1 MLPVSLSAYKDQ
13 ALGPQFFA
21 RDDLHF
27 LRLLLRCLLLAMLA
41 TFLAGTLL
49 LGRTVSGLS
58 LARTLVG
65 GSVLADGTTLSHN
78 VSSCPG
84 YTLSALHETSTGL
97 TAKLNLAGPACNAFG
112 HDVANLTLE
121 VNYDTQTRLHV
132 NIFDTANSQFTIPE
146 SVIELAKGS
155 GQASL
160 KHNSDLVFNYEASP
174 FAFWITRRDSPHA
187 QPLFDTRPSSLP
199 PTPIGPVIADDNST
213 ALDGFPLVFEDQYL
227 QLTSALPLGAN
238 VYGLG
243 EIVASS
249 GFRRDVGTNG
259 GKGTIQTMWA
269 RDIADPVDENVYGS
283 HPIYL
288 EHRFNETTKTSQSH
302 GVFHYSAAG
311 SDTLLLTPPSSP
323 VSLIE
328 YRSIGGTFDFYF
340 FSGPSPQKVTEQY
353 GALVGLPTWQPYW
366 GLGFHLC
373 RWGFTSVNDTKAQVE
388 AMRAANIPLETIW
401 NDIDVYHAFR
411 DFTTDPTSFPANEMR
426 DFISELAK
434 NNQHYIPIVDA
445 AVAVTVNDTDVYDPF
460 TRGTELDVWLK
471 NPDGTTYIGQVWPGY
486 TVFPDWFSEHATAY
500 WTEALTNWSK
510 LGVEFSGIWLD
521 MNEASSFCVG
531 SCGTGVDHSNTSV
544 PFLLP
549 GKPGNPITNFP
560 EGYDPTVWG
569 TSGNITVNGTL
580 TFSNTTTT
588 TLVKRGKGAGGQTGL
603 DVNQPP
609 YAIHNGDGDLS
620 THDLS
625 TNATHAGGLV
635 EIDVHN
641 LWGFMEEKATHLAL
655 LSIAPKK
662 RPFLIS
668 RSTFPSSGK
677 WTGHW
682 LGDNFSKWSYMH
694 YNIQGVLQ
702 FQLFQIPMVG
712 ADTCGF
718 NDNTDE
724 ELCNRWMQ
732 LSAFMPF
739 YRNHNI
745 IGAIPQEPYRWP
757 SVANASRTAIAIRYS
772 LLPYWYTLFAN
783 ASLHGTPVAR
793 ALFFEFPDEPELFA
807 VDAQYLV
814 GRDIL
819 VTPVLEPNA
828 STVAGFFP
836 GRGRVIWRDWYT
848 HAVVNAS
855 EQGVPTTLD
864 APLGHINVHIRD
876 GSALLLHGTP
886 QYTTAETR
894 AGPYSL
900 LVSQAADGV
909 AFGTAYVDDGESVPP
924 TPSTTVTFT
933 ARKGAVH
940 IASHGNFK
948 IGQKIETVTVL
959 GAGAAK
965 PKAVKVNGKT
975 VHEWEFD
982 AGLER
987 LIVHDTGLDLNSAAS
1002 VTWE

>member
-1 MLPVSLSAYKDQ
+1 
-13 ALGPQFFA
+13 
-21 RDDLHF
+21 
-27 LRLLLRCLLLAMLA
+27 MLA
-41 TFLAGTLL
+41 TFLAAALL
-49 LGRTVSGLS
+49 LGGGAVSARAPSS
-58 LARTLVG
+58 LGRTLVG
-65 GSVLADGTTLSHN
+65 GNVLTEDSQLSHN

-84 YTLSALHETSTGL
+84 YKLTALHETKTGL

-112 HDVANLTLE
+112 RDVTSLTLE

-132 NIFDTANSQFTIPE
+132 NIYDTAKSQFTIPE
-146 SVIELAKGS
+146 SVIELGKAS

-160 KHNSDLVFNYEASP
+160 KQKSDLVFNYEASP
-174 FAFWITRRDSPHA
+174 FAFWITRRDEPHA
-187 QPLFDTRPSSLP
+187 LPLFDTRPSSLP
-199 PTPIGPVIADDNST
+199 PTPIPPVIADDNST

-227 QLTSALPLGAN
+227 QLTSALPLGTN
-238 VYGLG
+238 IYGLG
-243 EIVASS
+243 EVVASS

-288 EHRFNETTKTSQSH
+288 EHRYNETTKTSQSH

-311 SDTLLLTPPSSP
+311 SDTLLLTPPSSA

-340 FSGPSPQKVTEQY
+340 FSGPSPQKVVEQY

-373 RWGFTSVNDTKAQVE
+373 RWGYTSVNDTKAQVE
-388 AMRAANIPLETIW
+388 AMRAANIPLETMW

-411 DFTTDPTSFPANEMR
+411 DFTTDPTSFPANEVR
-426 DFISELAK
+426 DFIRELTA

-445 AVAVTVNDTDVYDPF
+445 AVAISVNDTDVYDPY
-460 TRGTELDVWLK
+460 TRGAELDVWLK

-500 WTEALTNWSK
+500 WTEALKNWSA

-544 PFLLP
+544 PFILP

-560 EGYDPTVWG
+560 EGYDAVTWG
-569 TSGNITVNGTL
+569 NSGNITVNGTL
-580 TFSNTTTT
+580 TFSNTTATI
-588 TLVKRGKGAGGQTGL
+588 LAKRGKGAGGQKGVNL
-603 DVNQPP
+603 NQPP

-620 THDLS
+620 THDLA
-625 TNATHAGGLV
+625 TNGTHAGGLV
-635 EIDVHN
+635 ELDVHN

-655 LSIAPKK
+655 LSIHPKK

-677 WTGHW
+677 WSGHW

-745 IGAIPQEPYRWP
+745 LGAISQEPYRWE
-757 SVANASRTAIAIRYS
+757 SVANASRTAINVRYS

-783 ASLHGTPVAR
+783 ASLHGTPTVN
-793 ALFFEFPDEPELFA
+793 ALFFQFPDEPELFGI
-807 VDAQYLV
+807 DQQYLI

-819 VTPVLEPNA
+819 VTPVLTPNV
-828 STVAGFFP
+828 STVDAFFP
-836 GRGRVIWRDWYT
+836 GRGRVTWRDWYT
-848 HAVVNAS
+848 HEVVNATS
-855 EQGVPTTLD
+855 GVPTTLA

-886 QYTTAETR
+886 RYTTTETR
-894 AGPYSL
+894 AEPYAL

-909 AFGTAYVDDGESVPP
+909 AFGTAYIDDGESVPP

-933 ARKGAVH
+933 ARKGSVR
-940 IASHGNFK
+940 IASHGNFR

-959 GAGAAK
+959 GAGKTK
-965 PKAVKVNGKT
+965 PREVKVNGKV
-975 VHEWEFD
+975 VHGWEFD

-987 LIVHDTGLDLNSAAS
+987 LVVHEAGLDLNKAGS
-1002 VTWE
+1002 VTWA